1 MSDHL
6 PECPCNH
13 ADERGC
19 FLISAETDRCVDC
32 ICPQL
37 RACEQ
42 RVEREWIEH
51 CNRVE
56 QRVREDERALIAV
69 EQTTLAELNAEY
81 RKGLDAAREAVERVS
96 TLFEPLGPAL
106 AAIDALREEQAPPPL
121 PPSVGVPSKPMW
133 PLREE
138 QK

>member
-1 MSDHL
+1 MTTEHL

-42 RVEREWIEH
+42 RVLLSKPNIE
-51 CNRVE
+51 
-56 QRVREDERALIAV
+56 LSAV
-69 EQTTLAELNAEY
+69 YGYEVG
-81 RKGLDAAREAVERVS
+81 RSDGLDAAREAVERVS
-96 TLFEPLGPAL
+96 SLLQPLGPAL
-106 AAIDALREEQAPPPL
+106 AAIDELRNPPSL
-121 PPSVGVPSKPMW
+121 PPTKGRAHKY
-133 PLREE
+133 
-138 QK
+138 

>member
-32 ICPQL
+32 LCPQL

-42 RVEREWIEH
+42 RVRIDWEMSNGPAFDFARGYAAGVQTARDAVAAVGVRKDTSH
-51 CNRVE
+51 DMRV
-56 QRVREDERALIAV
+56 Q
-69 EQTTLAELNAEY
+69 
-81 RKGLDAAREAVERVS
+81 
-96 TLFEPLGPAL
+96 AL
-106 AAIDALREEQAPPPL
+106 AAIDALKEDR
-121 PPSVGVPSKPMW
+121 
-133 PLREE
+133 
-138 QK
+138 